1 MKILQI
7 NTAARTTGA
16 NSTQIANSVT
26 ERLMAKHPSASL
38 ELLDLAA
45 NPHPA
50 LDESGLGAIFTP
62 AEQRTAEQHA
72 RVEKDNALIAQVQA
86 ADILVLGV
94 PMYNFGISTQLK
106 NWIDAIAKAGVTFRY
121 TESGPEGLIKGK
133 KVYVALARGGIYRD
147 TPNDTQVPYLKMV
160 LGFLGMTDIEFI
172 YGEGFALGAESVEK
186 AYASAEEQI
195 HQMI

>member
-1 MKILQI
+1 MKVLQV
-7 NTAARTTGA
+7 NTAARSAGA

-26 ERLMAKHPSASL
+26 KRLMAKHPSATL
-38 ELLDLAA
+38 EVLDLAI

-62 AEQRTAEQHA
+62 VDQRTAEQHA
-72 RVEKDNALIAQVQA
+72 RVEQDNALIAQVQA
-86 ADILVLGV
+86 SDIIVIGV

-172 YGEGFALGAESVEK
+172 YGEGFALGSESVEK
-186 AYASAEEQI
+186 AFASAEDQI
-195 HQMI
+195 HQLI

>member
-1 MKILQI
+1 MKVLQV
-7 NTAARTTGA
+7 NTAARSAGA

-26 ERLMAKHPSASL
+26 KRLMAKHPSATL
-38 ELLDLAA
+38 EVLDLAI

-62 AEQRTAEQHA
+62 ADQRTTAQHT
-72 RVEKDNALIAQVQA
+72 RVEQDNALIAQVQA
-86 ADILVLGV
+86 SDIIVIGV

-121 TESGPEGLIKGK
+121 TESGSEGLIQGK

-160 LGFLGMTDIEFI
+160 LGFLGMTDVEFI
-172 YGEGFALGAESVEK
+172 YGEGFALGSESVEK
-186 AYASAEEQI
+186 AFASAEDQI
-195 HQMI
+195 HHLI